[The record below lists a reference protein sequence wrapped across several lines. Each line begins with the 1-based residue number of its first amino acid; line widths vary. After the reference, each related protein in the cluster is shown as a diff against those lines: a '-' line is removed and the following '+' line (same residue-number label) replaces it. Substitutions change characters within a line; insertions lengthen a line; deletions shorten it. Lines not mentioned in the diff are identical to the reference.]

1 MVELHLKEPR
11 EDQEGGVLRFLR
23 RGRKVTVGVVVVNGV
38 KLKRRDRLFY

>member
-23 RGRKVTVGVVVVNGV
+23 RSRKVAVGVVVVYSV
-38 KLKRRDRLFY
+38 KLKRRDWLFN